1 MCRFRI
7 APLLSCI
14 ALLILPVSVLAST
27 LTLEVCTGCH
37 GTDGMG
43 RSDPT
48 YPVIAGMPAGHIE
61 EAIFAY
67 VDDARHCVTEP
78 RMCEAVAA
86 LSESGVAEAA
96 EYFAGQVRGPT
107 HEEFDKELAAKG
119 ALLYRR
125 HCAAC
130 HLPPH
135 DEDVASAIGIP
146 LHGQRSDYVKF
157 AIEAYLGG
165 EREALLEAMAHEL
178 RQLEAD
184 DLDALVNYFS
194 SYRWAE

>member
-7 APLLSCI
+7 APLLSCL
-14 ALLILPVSVLAST
+14 ALVTLPTAALAAP
-27 LTLEVCTGCH
+27 LTLEVCTACH
-37 GTDGMG
+37 GSDGMG

-67 VDDARHCVTEP
+67 VDGARHCISEP
-78 RMCEAVAA
+78 RMCEAVAE
-86 LSESGVAEAA
+86 LSDSGVAEAA

-119 ALLYRR
+119 AILYQR

-130 HLPPH
+130 HRPPH

-146 LHGQRSDYVKF
+146 LHGQRSDYIRF
-157 AIEAYLGG
+157 AIKAYLGG
-165 EREALLEAMAHEL
+165 DREALLEVMAHEL
-178 RQLEAD
+178 RQLEGG

>member
-7 APLLSCI
+7 APLLLC
-14 ALLILPVSVLAST
+14 LMFVTPPTSVLASN
-27 LTLEVCTGCH
+27 LTLEVCTDCH

-67 VDDARHCVTEP
+67 LDGARQCVSEP

-86 LSESGVAEAA
+86 LSESAVEEAA

-107 HEEFDKELAAKG
+107 HEEFDKELAAQG
-119 ALLYRR
+119 SILYQR

-135 DEDVASAIGIP
+135 DENVASAIGIP
-146 LHGQRSDYVKF
+146 LQGQRSDYIRF
-157 AIEAYLGG
+157 AIKAYLDGD
-165 EREALLEAMAHEL
+165 REALLEAMAHEL
-178 RQLEAD
+178 RELGED

>member
-7 APLLSCI
+7 SALLSC
-14 ALLILPVSVLAST
+14 LLLVTLPASVHAST
-27 LTLEVCTGCH
+27 LALEVCTGCH

-67 VDDARHCVTEP
+67 VDGARHCVSEP

-96 EYFAGQVRGPT
+96 EYFASQVRGPT
-107 HEEFDKELAAKG
+107 HEEFDKGLAAEG
-119 ALLYRR
+119 AALYQR

-146 LHGQRSDYVKF
+146 LHGQRSDYIRF
-157 AIEAYLGG
+157 AIKAYLDGD
-165 EREALLEAMAHEL
+165 REALLEAMAHEL
-178 RQLEAD
+178 RQLEEG

>member
-7 APLLSCI
+7 LPLLPCLV
-14 ALLILPVSVLAST
+14 LLVLPASVFAST

-67 VDDARHCVTEP
+67 VDGARRCVSEP
-78 RMCEAVAA
+78 RMCEAVTA

-107 HEEFDKELAAKG
+107 HEDFDKELAAKG
-119 ALLYRR
+119 ALLYQR

-135 DEDVASAIGIP
+135 DEDVASGIGIP
-146 LHGQRSDYVKF
+146 LHGQRSNYIEF

-165 EREALLEAMAHEL
+165 DREALLEAMAHEL
-178 RQLEAD
+178 RQLEAG